1 MNAGT
6 SNGAD
11 HGGTATRAAS
21 PAAPRAEPARR
32 ESTGRARISACI
44 VAFQE
49 ADRIGPCLESLSFCD
64 EILVVDSHSTDRTR
78 ELAAEH
84 DARVIE
90 RDWPG
95 HVAQKEFAVRAA
107 KHDWVLC
114 VDADE
119 RVSDGLRDEIC
130 ALRDAGFFG
139 HSGWEMPRCSRYLGR
154 WIRHG
159 TWYPDLSLRLFDRR
173 RGHWGGNDPH
183 DHVQLDSAP
192 GRLKNE
198 LLHEPY
204 RSIDDHLA
212 TIASY
217 TTIMADGMAARGRRA
232 SLLDLIVR
240 PTARFFVF
248 YVWKRGFLDGW
259 RGFVLA
265 VLATY
270 YVFLKYAKLVARQRA

>member
-1 MNAGT
+1 MDATETNTAAAV
-6 SNGAD
+6 GA
-11 HGGTATRAAS
+11 ATLPAS
-21 PAAPRAEPARR
+21 PATAVDRA
-32 ESTGRARISACI
+32 SISACI

-49 ADRIGPCLESLSFCD
+49 ADRIGACLESLAFCD
-64 EILVVDSHSTDRTR
+64 EVLVIDSHSTDRTR
-78 ELAAEH
+78 AIAAEH
-84 DARVIE
+84 GARVIE

-95 HVAQKEFAVRAA
+95 HVAQKEFAVREAR
-107 KHDWVLC
+107 HDWVLC

-119 RVSDGLRDEIC
+119 RISEGLREEIC

-139 HSGWEMPRCSRYLGR
+139 HAGWEMPRCSRYLGR

-173 RGHWGGNDPH
+173 RGHWGGDDPH
-183 DHVQLDSAP
+183 DRVELDSAP
-192 GRLKNE
+192 GRLRNE
-198 LLHEPY
+198 LLHDPY

-232 SLLDLIVR
+232 SILDLIVR
-240 PTARFFVF
+240 PSARFFTF

-270 YVFLKYAKLVARQRA
+270 YVFLKYAKLIARQRA